1 MRKRNLI
8 AVFFVLFFVA
18 IMDCYADY
26 SYIVVNDSI
35 NVRTGPS
42 TAYESKTIVKNGA
55 NYKLLK
61 DDIIPDEKM
70 NGDCDSGWYNIDYDG
85 TSAYVCSEFVTKYI
99 AKETTP
105 EEEEQAKNA
114 CESEMK
120 NAGFPSSYWNDLC
133 AIKKVRPTWQ
143 FKALNTNL
151 DFATVVNKESSCGKS
166 YIASSKADDIDT
178 SCKNDYKSTW
188 YPASKKAVAYYIDP
202 RNWLDEKHIFQ
213 FLFLKYETGMA
224 SVYPG
229 SVTNIIK
236 STEFYKYHNSV
247 GNDLGKIID
256 TAGKDTDVSP
266 VFLATRM
273 RQELGT
279 GDSLKNLYQGN
290 YTGHNGVYK
299 GYYNFFNYG
308 VTDSCATTNGT
319 SYCGLEYA
327 KNHGWN
333 SPAAAIKGASSNLS
347 SSYISVGQYTV
358 YLQKFNVVPSKLSSL
373 YLHQYMTNV
382 GGPSSEAV
390 TTYNSYNKM
399 NLLDTAFVFYIP
411 VYNNLNNDINNSGS
425 GATGDGGDTEASSYD
440 VSTIVKL
447 AGYQYDDKYL
457 EHIELGTKVSDLKGA
472 IEAISGTAIYVTD
485 AKGNSL
491 NIDDVI
497 GTGTLVKISN
507 RTTSETLEVVIKGDT
522 SGDGKTN
529 ALDLLQVQKD
539 ILGSYT
545 LKDVQLKAGDTSGDG
560 KVNALDLLQIQKDI
574 LGVSKIKQ

>member
-213 FLFLKYETGMA
+213 FLFLKYETGMS

>member
-472 IEAISGTAIYVTD
+472 IEAISGTAISVTD

-507 RTTSETLEVVIKGDT
+507 RTTSETLEVVVKGDT

-545 LKDVQLKAGDTSGDG
+545 LKEVQLKAGDTSGDG